1 MATPDQKEALK
12 IKDEANALYQAKK
25 YTEALALYDKAIEK
39 DPANINFYNNKGA
52 CYFSMKDYES
62 CLQVSQK
69 ALEVGRENKAPFDK
83 IGLALQRIGN
93 CNLQLEKFDD
103 AIITLKQSLIEDRNA
118 KTLGLLKLAEKT
130 REENNIKAYI
140 NPELSVK
147 AKEEGNN
154 FFKAQKYPEAVKSYT
169 EAIARDPSN
178 HINYSNRAAAYLKLL
193 AAPEA
198 LKDSEKCIEIDP
210 KFVKGYIRKGNAL
223 FLMKDYKKCLDTY
236 NIGIELEPN
245 NPELIAG
252 VQKAVRK
259 VNAGGQDED
268 SVRKNVEKDPE
279 LQNILR
285 DPVMRQVL
293 DDMRTD
299 PMKAQSYL
307 KDPSIKSNLEK
318 LVQAGIISFQ

>member
-1 MATPDQKEALK
+1 
-12 IKDEANALYQAKK
+12 
-25 YTEALALYDKAIEK
+25 
-39 DPANINFYNNKGA
+39 
-52 CYFSMKDYES
+52 MKDYES

-307 KDPSIKSNLEK
+307 KDPSIRSNLEK